1 MSIEKVFLSRF
12 AGSDFITQNK
22 ARVFMYYSFLMF
34 VLLALLVVLYAV
46 IPLPPELS
54 RKGIL
59 GGIGISL
66 LVLVSLFVLRSGNL
80 RAAFWT
86 YALPTIL
93 GVAAIRYINSGP
105 SPETAFSTYIFYMPY
120 LIVIVAVFGQ
130 RWQVP
135 VTTLFF
141 ALTNLAV
148 WLRVRDATGLV
159 ASSANTGIINS
170 SIGLLVTGVVSYSL
184 VNIMDKYAMVQK
196 GAADLA
202 AAKVEKVKGAMS
214 MAHDGL
220 DVGATLVRESVSMEQ
235 AASVINATIDT
246 IKQDLASLSDDIH
259 GTRDANAHIVEST
272 RVLGQSSEGYQSMAV
287 QASSAVIQMTAS
299 IENITGIST
308 KNRDSVDSL
317 AASISDGLEKADG
330 SGKTIAQLAQ
340 NSRSLLD
347 IVGVISNISEQID
360 MLAMNAAIE
369 AAHAGETGK
378 GFAVVAD
385 EISRLAEATAQNSQ
399 AITEGLESFFRDI
412 GDAEAANRH
421 IDSAF
426 QEISGGIGRTQAAFE
441 EILSG
446 MTDLATGTKD
456 INRAVTD
463 VVSSSR
469 GVSGSIKNMDVMI
482 KQNTGAI
489 DAVLQKT
496 GHVLAALDNIMAGFS
511 DILARSA
518 NVRSLGEQ
526 STEVI
531 GDLDEAIRSLNE
543 S

>member
-1 MSIEKVFLSRF
+1 MNIEKFFLARF
-12 AGSDFITQNK
+12 ASSDFITQSK

-34 VLLALLVVLYAV
+34 ALLALLVVLYAI

-54 RKGIL
+54 FKGTL
-59 GGIGISL
+59 GGIGISV
-66 LVLVSLFVLRSGNL
+66 LVLVSLLVLRTGNL
-80 RAAFWT
+80 KAAFWT
-86 YALPTIL
+86 YALPTII

-135 VTTLFF
+135 VTTFFF

-148 WLRVRDATGLV
+148 WLRVHDATGLV
-159 ASSANTGIINS
+159 ASSANTGIVNS
-170 SIGLLVTGVVSYSL
+170 SIGILVTGVVSYSL
-184 VNIMDKYAMVQK
+184 VNIMDKYALVQK

-220 DVGATLVRESVSMEQ
+220 DVGATLVRESVSMER
-235 AASVINATIDT
+235 AASEIKSTIDG
-246 IKQDLASLSDDIH
+246 IKIELASLSDDIH
-259 GTRDANAHIVEST
+259 GTRDANTGIVEST
-272 RVLGQSSEGYQSMAV
+272 RVLGLSSEGYQSMAV
-287 QASSAVIQMTAS
+287 EASSAVIEMTAS
-299 IENITGIST
+299 IESITGIST
-308 KNRDSVDSL
+308 KNRDNVDSL

-330 SGKTIAQLAQ
+330 SGKTIAQLAR
-340 NSRSLLD
+340 NSQSLLD
-347 IVGVISNISEQID
+347 FVNVIGNISEQID

-369 AAHAGETGK
+369 AAHAGDTGK

-385 EISRLAEATAQNSQ
+385 EISRLAEATAINTQ
-399 AITEGLESFFRDI
+399 AITEGLEVFFRDI
-412 GDAEAANRH
+412 GEAEEANRH
-421 IDSAF
+421 IDAAF
-426 QEISGGIGRTQAAFE
+426 TEISDGIKRTQSAFE

-456 INRAVTD
+456 INRSVTD

-469 GVSGSIKNMDVMI
+469 GVSGSIKTMDAMI
-482 KQNTGAI
+482 KKNTVAI

-496 GHVLAALDNIMAGFS
+496 GTVLSALDGMMAGFT
-511 DILARSA
+511 DILKRSG

-526 STEVI
+526 STDVI
-531 GDLDEAIRSLNE
+531 GDLDEAIRSLNDA
-543 S
+543 